1 MTNATSNRSTRNDG
15 QVQEAKAP
23 EATTNQP
30 ATPPAGSTDETS
42 GRASMAIQCPP
53 QFKVAIEA
61 AAKAQDKSVSEF
73 VRNALAP
80 VIGYSGPMLNP
91 TARKTKYSSPEEKEK
106 AQKAAAKDRRDLT
119 AMLLKQYREQKA
131 KEEAEAAAPTN

>member
-30 ATPPAGSTDETS
+30 APAGSTDETS
-42 GRASMAIQCPP
+42 VRASMAIQCPP
-53 QFKVAIEA
+53 QFKVAMEA

-80 VIGYSGPMLNP
+80 IIGYTGPMLNP
-91 TARKTKYSSPEEKEK
+91 TARKTKYESPEAKEK